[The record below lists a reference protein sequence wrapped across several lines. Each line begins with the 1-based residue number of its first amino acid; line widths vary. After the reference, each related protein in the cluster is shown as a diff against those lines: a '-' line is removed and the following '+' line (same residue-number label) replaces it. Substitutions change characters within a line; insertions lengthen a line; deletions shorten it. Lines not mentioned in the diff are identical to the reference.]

1 MIRLVLSA
9 GLASASLVL
18 AGLGPAQAGGELR
31 HRPLPPPEIAYRDPT
46 YLSPLPLPLPVVR
59 VPRSLNLPLYNEP
72 PRRF

>member
-1 MIRLVLSA
+1 MLRLGLFSIAWAVSGGATHA
-9 GLASASLVL
+9 G
-18 AGLGPAQAGGELR
+18 AGGYPHAVR

-46 YLSPLPLPLPVVR
+46 YLPPPPPVPVAR